1 MRTLIVSPE
10 TFNKMILGFI
20 QSGVTFEAEETTQGD
35 IKITFT
41 GGY

>member
-1 MRTLIVSPE
+1 MRTLIVSTE

-20 QSGVTFEAEETTQGD
+20 QSGVTFDAEAIEQGD